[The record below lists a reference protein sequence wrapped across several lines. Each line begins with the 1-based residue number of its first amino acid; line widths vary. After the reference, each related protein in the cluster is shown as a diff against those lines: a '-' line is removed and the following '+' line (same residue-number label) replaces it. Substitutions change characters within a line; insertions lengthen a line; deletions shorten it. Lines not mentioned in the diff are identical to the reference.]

1 MTKIV
6 SIEGD
11 VILPGFGISPEDLE
25 LLTENVS
32 VVFNSAANIKFG
44 EKLKTVIDMNVK
56 GPLRMLEI
64 CRQMKRLEV
73 CIQFSV
79 EIRYKVVKQ
88 LTLST

>member
-1 MTKIV
+1 M
-6 SIEGD
+6 
-11 VILPGFGISPEDLE
+11 PGFGISPEDLE

-44 EKLKTVIDMNVK
+44 EKLKTAFNMNVK

-64 CRQMKRLEV
+64 CRHMKQLEV

-79 EIRYKVVKQ
+79 QIRRKIVIPINLNVVVSVNQ
-88 LTLST
+88 R